1 MIVFLFGVSNVGKT
15 TIGKIIADKLRIAF
29 YDVDE
34 EIKRYYHITLE
45 EFVHTGTI
53 RERDAK
59 RGKLIGRIVNS
70 DSNCVIAVTPMT
82 NVEYFSDFIAMKNV
96 IAIELIDSAE
106 HIFERLV
113 FSDEDDNIYEDI
125 EYKNLHRD
133 YYMADIKEDLRW
145 YGKVYHIVKNKF
157 NIDNLLPEQA
167 AQRIIELYDL
177 EKLSGSG
184 GKC

>member
-1 MIVFLFGVSNVGKT
+1 
-15 TIGKIIADKLRIAF
+15 
-29 YDVDE
+29 
-34 EIKRYYHITLE
+34 
-45 EFVHTGTI
+45 
-53 RERDAK
+53 
-59 RGKLIGRIVNS
+59 
-70 DSNCVIAVTPMT
+70 MT
-82 NVEYFSDFIAMKNV
+82 NAEYFSDFIAMKNV

-157 NIDNLLPEQA
+157 NIDNLLPERQLKGLLNYM
-167 AQRIIELYDL
+167 IW
-177 EKLSGSG
+177 KN
-184 GKC
+184 